1 MNTYRQ
7 GLRENFR
14 QFLLLVLVNGFVGGM
29 IGIERSIIPELAVS
43 EFNITAKS
51 ALLSF
56 IIVFGITK
64 ALSNFFTG
72 FYSNRLGRKRL
83 LILGWIVALPVP
95 LLLIYA
101 PNWNWIIGA
110 NILLGINQ
118 GLTWSSTVIMKIDL
132 VGPKS
137 RGLAMGINESIGYV
151 SVGLAALLTG
161 VIAGEY
167 GIRPYP
173 FYLGIVFSLIGL
185 TLSLLFVRDTK
196 RFIEVEQ
203 HTSKATPI
211 AHLFSATSWKHPNLG
226 SITQAGLINNLND
239 AMVWGIFPLLL
250 ASKGFRLAE
259 IGKIVAIYPMVWG
272 LGQLITGKLGDHI
285 LKKRLL
291 FWGMLIQGIS
301 ILGLLLSSSATSFT
315 LVSVAMGI
323 GTAIVYPNFMAAIA
337 DNTDPIQR
345 PSSLGI
351 FRLWRD
357 LGYAFG
363 AILTGW
369 IADQYSIDNA
379 VLIVGLLTVV
389 SAVVIAL
396 RMNNE
401 HDSLLTSKRNICRN

>member
-1 MNTYRQ
+1 
-7 GLRENFR
+7 
-14 QFLLLVLVNGFVGGM
+14 
-29 IGIERSIIPELAVS
+29 
-43 EFNITAKS
+43 
-51 ALLSF
+51 
-56 IIVFGITK
+56 
-64 ALSNFFTG
+64 
-72 FYSNRLGRKRL
+72 
-83 LILGWIVALPVP
+83 
-95 LLLIYA
+95 
-101 PNWNWIIGA
+101 
-110 NILLGINQ
+110 
-118 GLTWSSTVIMKIDL
+118 MKIDL

-226 SITQAGLINNLND
+226 SITQAGLISNLND

-250 ASKGFRLAE
+250 ASKGFGLAE

-401 HDSLLTSKRNICRN
+401 HDSLLTSN

>member
-64 ALSNFFTG
+64 AFSNFFTG
-72 FYSNRLGRKRL
+72 LYSNRLGRKRL

-132 VGPKS
+132 VGPKN

-185 TLSLLFVRDTK
+185 TLSSLFVRDTK
-196 RFIEVEQ
+196 GFIEVEQ

-250 ASKGFRLAE
+250 ASKGFGLAE

-285 LKKRLL
+285 LKKHLL

-345 PSSLGI
+345 PGSLGI

-369 IADQYSIDNA
+369 IADQYSIENA

-389 SAVVIAL
+389 SAMVIAL

-401 HDSLLTSKRNICRN
+401 HDSLLTSN

>member
-72 FYSNRLGRKRL
+72 LYSNRLGRKRL

-132 VGPKS
+132 VGPKN
-137 RGLAMGINESIGYV
+137 RGLAMGINECIGYV

-250 ASKGFRLAE
+250 ASKGFGLAE

-351 FRLWRD
+351 FRFWRD

-401 HDSLLTSKRNICRN
+401 HDSLLTSN

>member
-1 MNTYRQ
+1 MNTYKQ

-72 FYSNRLGRKRL
+72 LYSNRLGRKRL

-132 VGPKS
+132 VGPKN

-250 ASKGFRLAE
+250 ASKGFGLAE

-401 HDSLLTSKRNICRN
+401 HDSLLTSN

>member
-1 MNTYRQ
+1 MNTYKQ

-72 FYSNRLGRKRL
+72 LYSNRLGRKRL
-83 LILGWIVALPVP
+83 LVLGWIIALPVP

-132 VGPKS
+132 VGPKN

-196 RFIEVEQ
+196 GFIEVEQ

-250 ASKGFRLAE
+250 ASKGFGLAE

-315 LVSVAMGI
+315 LVSIAMGI

-401 HDSLLTSKRNICRN
+401 HDSLLTSS

>member
-72 FYSNRLGRKRL
+72 LYSNRLGRKRL

-132 VGPKS
+132 VGPKN

-250 ASKGFRLAE
+250 ASKGFGLAE

-401 HDSLLTSKRNICRN
+401 HDSLLTSS